1 MLYHRLIQRAELT
14 ARKVSIS
21 RHQLFSAA
29 ILEFLKCRRNNKIT
43 AQLNQVYCQE
53 PATLDPV
60 LEYAQAESLKATDW
74 R

>member
-1 MLYHRLIQRAELT
+1 
-14 ARKVSIS
+14 
-21 RHQLFSAA
+21 
-29 ILEFLKCRRNNKIT
+29 LEFLKRRRNNKIT